1 MARRFLLSAGLCAVS
16 LAAALVLGE
25 AALRTTGYAAP
36 IWYQPDP
43 VLGWTLRPGLTAWF
57 KREGGALV
65 EVNAA
70 GRRDQHVPIGKPE
83 GVYRIAVLG
92 DSYSEAFQVEREQA
106 YWALLPGRLQGCG
119 FGLGKRFEVLN
130 FGVSGYGTAQEYLV
144 LASRAILYQPDL
156 VLLQF
161 TNGND
166 VMNNSSALEPEKY
179 RPFFVM
185 QADGRLRVD
194 DSFASAPGFRRS
206 LSLPLTLLRHAS
218 DRSRLLQLLRDWRS
232 ALPVPSAAV
241 AASGVEQGLEPV
253 VLAPPRDSKWSEAW
267 LITEALI
274 GMTAD
279 YALRNGARFLL
290 FSVPYAIQVHPD
302 PKVRSQLQRKLG
314 VEHLLYPDQRL
325 AEFGKRN
332 GVPVLPLAPPMQRL
346 AEERGAFFHGFE
358 NVGIGRGH
366 WNAEGHRVAAELIA
380 QHVCAEN

>member
-1 MARRFLLSAGLCAVS
+1 MARRFLSFAGLLAVS

-25 AALRTTGYAAP
+25 AALRGIGYAAP
-36 IWYQPDP
+36 IWYHPDP

-57 KREGGALV
+57 RKEGRALV
-65 EVNAA
+65 SVNAA
-70 GRRDQHVPIGKPE
+70 GRRDQHVPIGKPA

-92 DSYSEAFQVEREQA
+92 YSYSEAFQVEREQA
-106 YWALLPGRLQGCG
+106 YWALLPGRLQACG
-119 FGLGKRFEVLN
+119 FEPGKRFQVLN

-144 LASRAILYQPDL
+144 LVSRAILYQPDL

-166 VMNNSSALEPEKY
+166 VKTNSAALEPDKY

-185 QADGRLRVD
+185 EGGRLRFD
-194 DSFASAPGFRRS
+194 DSFASAPSFRRS
-206 LSLPLTLLRHAS
+206 LSPPLVFLRHAS
-218 DRSRLLQLLRDWRS
+218 DISRLLQLVRDLRNG
-232 ALPVPSAAV
+232 PFVSAAYV
-241 AASGVEQGLEPV
+241 PGSGVEQGLEPV

-267 LITEALI
+267 SITEALI
-274 GMTAD
+274 RMTAEH
-279 YALRNGARFLL
+279 AVRNGARFLL

-302 PKVRSQLQRKLG
+302 PEVRAQLQRKLG

-332 GVPVLPLAPPMQRL
+332 GVPVLPLAPSMQRL